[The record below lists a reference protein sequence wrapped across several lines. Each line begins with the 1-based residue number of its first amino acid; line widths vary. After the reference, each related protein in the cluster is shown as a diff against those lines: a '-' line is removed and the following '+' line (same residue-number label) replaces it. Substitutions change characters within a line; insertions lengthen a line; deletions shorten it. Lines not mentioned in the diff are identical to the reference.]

1 MTSCMVL
8 SCAAEYTALAQ
19 RLAGTASQYSKNAMP
34 QLTMMASVSGISLN
48 FRWPY
53 HANVMNTLEA
63 DSIRTGKSRG
73 EMVGIAFLSR
83 TSGRQHPVRNWVPA
97 GPTQLN

>member
-1 MTSCMVL
+1 MENPANTTSVITSCMVL

-53 HANVMNTLEA
+53 QANVMNTLEA
-63 DSIRTGKSRG
+63 NSISTGKSRG
-73 EMVGIAFLSR
+73 EMVGISFLSGNIR
-83 TSGRQHPVRNWVPA
+83 AATSD
-97 GPTQLN
+97 T